1 MQFKEFKTES
11 SEDPLYLKRG
21 VSKAWNIGIVGP
33 IERAFCLRSTLWPH
47 VTKKRPERIKV
58 VPITLPNNPQQSMVH
73 KRVKH
78 QSKEIIVGS
87 KVCISLLRFEDLLVT
102 HLFADLQKHG
112 SSLVCMI
119 VYHKYYQEINYHV
132 SKLREITSLDKEIHQ
147 E

>member
-1 MQFKEFKTES
+1 MQLRGFKTES
-11 SEDPLYLKRG
+11 TEDPLYLRRG
-21 VSKAWNIGIVGP
+21 VSKARNIGMVGP
-33 IERAFCLRSTLWPH
+33 TERAFSFLSTLWPH

-87 KVCISLLRFEDLLVT
+87 KVCISLLRFEDLLST
-102 HLFADLQKHG
+102 HLFTDLQKHG

-119 VYHKYYQEINYHV
+119 AYHKYYQEINYHV
-132 SKLREITSLDKEIHQ
+132 SKLREITSLEKEIHQ